1 METKIEECEEI
12 KNNIKKYISSSKKYK
27 ISKELIGIELV
38 KIGGYSNFNYR
49 GIIKNIST
57 NEIIEQ
63 IFYRKYGSKFG
74 ALTESVNHDIESLI
88 TEYLAKKGYG
98 PKLLFE
104 IKNDCSIS
112 EFLIDTI
119 TLPIEKCFN
128 KDIIEQLC
136 NILNYFTLISYSYK
150 FTIDGDNLSLIPIE
164 DVNNGEKINVTKNHY
179 EKYVVGI
186 YENTKTSFKVFS
198 EKFMQKYSKE
208 KNPKEWADFELAK
221 SYLYNFPNLF
231 KENFNN
237 KGFLVLNHNDVFR
250 FNILLREKDQ
260 KTFLIDHEYFSLN
273 LPGYDLAY
281 YIVEYYIQY
290 EPEYS
295 MALKSVDF
303 DKMYVFYETFINKFI
318 QEHKYFEK
326 EEGGKDFIE
335 TIKRKSYFIKL
346 INIINLSLFVWSIG
360 NVKFEDWDKKQKNE
374 FFFIHGTD
382 RIKFYL
388 AGINALSQ

>member
-27 ISKELIGIELV
+27 ISKELIEIDLI

-98 PKLLFE
+98 PKLLFKIE
-104 IKNDCSIS
+104 NDCSIS

-119 TLPIEKCFN
+119 TLPIEKCFD

-136 NILNYFTLISYSYK
+136 NILNYFTLMSYSYK

-164 DVNNGEKINVTKNHY
+164 DVNNGKKINVMKNHY
-179 EKYVVGI
+179 EKYVVSI
-186 YENTKTSFKVFS
+186 YEKTKTSFKVFS
-198 EKFMQKYSKE
+198 DKFIQKYSKE
-208 KNPKEWADFELAK
+208 KNPLEWADFELVK
-221 SYLYNFPNLF
+221 NYLYNFPNLF

-250 FNILLREKDQ
+250 FNILLREKEQ
-260 KTFLIDHEYFSLN
+260 KIFLIDHEYFSLN

-281 YIVEYYIQY
+281 YLVEYYIQY
-290 EPEYS
+290 EPEYN

-303 DKMYVFYETFINKFI
+303 DKMFVIYETFINKFI

-335 TIKRKSYFIKL
+335 IIKRKSYFIKL